1 MTLID
6 NVWSLQN
13 ASHRYGALL
22 LMRVALISLYVG
34 LATANPKS
42 KPYIPFVTDPLDQTD
57 VVHHVISIPEDHHTS
72 IPHRPDTSNLAAEK
86 QCPLH
91 FTLGVSRRNHH
102 SPDAKSMSI
111 IEPPSIYPV
120 FPSHGPGR
128 QVIHT
133 TQYEHLDL
141 LVPSEVTDQ
150 SSVKEGITQHQDF
163 PLLFESSSFLGQP
176 IIHDANGDGI
186 VDAILADY
194 DGGVYFI
201 GLKGNK
207 DGRRYFYKF
216 QVPRLFVRRD
226 WMEQRMNE
234 TIRSKALKD
243 EKSDDSTN
251 YHANDP
257 YHSYFEYGSSS
268 NDRDVL
274 RGVKADVMSQDHA
287 IVNGLEDRRSRKV
300 NHQRSLDLD
309 DSESGT
315 EDVAK
320 ENSHDIV
327 DHRRRLQEVES
338 HHSLDHESFDGEVHD
353 RSMTHDVQH
362 NLENGDGHGHNEI
375 GHMDDTMPYDQNGES
390 NSWPDDDNPE
400 SESVDG
406 AKQLEGEHDRYPGYD
421 DYHDSRY
428 HYKHNDYYDEKH
440 YIRLPPHIL
449 ASPALADMKKSYS
462 ESGEREEM
470 IFIAVSY
477 YFDEDEYEGHFSYKR
492 FENTDRGD
500 ETEQA
505 RGKFVASALVSFV
518 FDGENPRSS
527 REEHLDLS
535 GDESS
540 PPDVTILPHIQQDKR
555 NTNLGAFALS
565 TPTIADIDGNGEE
578 EVIMGT
584 SMGMIYCFHAR
595 YMQKLEGW
603 PIQLP
608 NSIQSRILVEDVTGS
623 TNLELFV
630 LDSKANVYC
639 IDSSGEILWR
649 RDLLNSIAPRADI
662 RGLSAMTMGDIDGDG
677 TLDIVLTMKVMS
689 VRGEWISMV
698 ISISAV
704 TGNDID
710 NFPIEFDS
718 PLLADDGSGTSE
730 LLQKLPQALLIDLH
744 ADQDHWASYISRN
757 GTKWDISKAHDS
769 TRKKGK
775 AKKSVAHGGSATGL
789 HVVQPIGS
797 RLAIIEA
804 GSGCTHLIDIGEEI
818 NAMVQA
824 DDIHGTGNI
833 DLLISTAAGNI
844 VTLEA
849 PSVPYH
855 PLNVWNTG
863 EVRGRRNS
871 FAHGFSASQGVFV
884 HERSRR
890 YRDIYGVY
898 LPITFQIFDNRPNIA
913 NEPNKRE
920 YQIEIRD
927 GTSSKRSIFRKT
939 YNSTGVFSENLY
951 ISYGPGFY
959 TITILLRTS
968 HGLVYE
974 DSFHV
979 GYNVHYMDGFGI
991 LLWLPLMLAAFVILV
1006 WSRPKPSWDD
1016 DEYDENARGPNQGI
1030 LGS

>member
-1 MTLID
+1 
-6 NVWSLQN
+6 
-13 ASHRYGALL
+13 
-22 LMRVALISLYVG
+22 MRLVLISLYIG
-34 LATANPKS
+34 LTAANPKS
-42 KPYIPFVTDPLDQTD
+42 KPYIPFVTDPLDQSD
-57 VVHHVISIPEDHHTS
+57 VLHHVVSVPEDHHTS
-72 IPHRPDTSNLAAEK
+72 VPHRPDTSNLAAER

-91 FTLGVSRRNHH
+91 FTLGVSRRSHH

-141 LVPSEVTDQ
+141 LTPSEVTDH
-150 SSVKEGITQHQDF
+150 SKIKEGISQHQDF

-176 IIHDANGDGI
+176 IVHDVNGDGI
-186 VDAILADY
+186 ADAILADY
-194 DGGVYFI
+194 DGGIYFI

-207 DGRRYFYKF
+207 DRRRYFYKV

-234 TIRSKALKD
+234 TLRSKALKD
-243 EKSDDSTN
+243 EKSGDDSIKYN
-251 YHANDP
+251 ANDP
-257 YHSYFEYGSSS
+257 YHSYFEYGTSS

-274 RGVKADVMSQDHA
+274 RGVKADVMSQDHS
-287 IVNGLEDRRSRKV
+287 IVNGIEERRSRKV
-300 NHQRSLDLD
+300 NHQRPLSMD

-320 ENSHDIV
+320 EISHDNV
-327 DHRRRLQEVES
+327 DHHRRLQEI
-338 HHSLDHESFDGEVHD
+338 
-353 RSMTHDVQH
+353 
-362 NLENGDGHGHNEI
+362 ENTDGHENHEI
-375 GHMDDTMPYDQNGES
+375 GHVDDAMPYDQNGEG
-390 NSWPDDDNPE
+390 NEWPDDDVPE
-400 SESVDG
+400 ADVADGTKGSDVIEGSKQSEV
-406 AKQLEGEHDRYPGYD
+406 EYDRYHGYD
-421 DYHDSRY
+421 DYYASRY

-449 ASPALADMKKSYS
+449 ASPTLADMKRSYS
-462 ESGEREEM
+462 ESGERESM

-492 FENTDRGD
+492 FDNTDRGD
-500 ETEQA
+500 ETEQS
-505 RGKFVASALVSFV
+505 RGKYVASALVSYA

-540 PPDVTILPHIQQDKR
+540 PPDVTILTHLQDEEKR
-555 NTNLGAFALS
+555 SNLGAFALS
-565 TPTIADIDGNGEE
+565 PPTIADIDGNGEE

-584 SMGMIYCFHAR
+584 SMGIIYCFHAR
-595 YMQKLEGW
+595 YMHKLEGW

-639 IDSSGEILWR
+639 IDTSGVILWR
-649 RDLLNSIAPRADI
+649 RDLLNSVTPRADI
-662 RGLSAMTMGDIDGDG
+662 RGLSSMTMGDIDGDG
-677 TLDIVLTMKVMS
+677 ALDIVLTMKLMS
-689 VRGEWISMV
+689 VRGEWISLV
-698 ISISAV
+698 IAISAV

-710 NFPIEFDS
+710 NFPMEFDS

-730 LLQKLPQALLIDLH
+730 QMQKLPQALLIDLH
-744 ADQDHWASYISRN
+744 ADQDHWVSYINRN
-757 GTKWDISKAHDS
+757 GTKWDASKFHS
-769 TRKKGK
+769 SMKKNSK
-775 AKKSVAHGGSATGL
+775 AKKNIAHGGSASGL
-789 HVVQPIGS
+789 HIVQPIGS

-804 GSGCTHLIDIGEEI
+804 GSGCTQMIDIGEEI

-849 PSVPYH
+849 PNVPYH

-863 EVRGRRNS
+863 EVRGRRNN

-913 NEPNKRE
+913 NEPNRQE

-927 GTSSKRSIFRKT
+927 GTSSARSLFRKT
-939 YNSTGVFSENLY
+939 YNSTGVYSENLY

-968 HGLVYE
+968 HGLIYE
-974 DSFHV
+974 DIFHL

-991 LLWLPLMLAAFVILV
+991 LLWLPLMLSAIVILA